1 MKTSL
6 ILILSVALF
15 FGCKSGNNNTNADSA
30 GTDMGV
36 TENNSANNIWEQDK
50 IKEFVD
56 EASAG
61 SMMEVEL
68 GKVAQ
73 KRALDQQ
80 VKDYGKMM
88 EKDHS
93 DASDK
98 LKTAVQGLGLTI
110 PATMDKE
117 HQDKITDLN
126 KKTGKDF
133 DKEYIDKMVQDHKE
147 DVDDFEEAQ
156 KSLPSGELK
165 TWVDN
170 TLPVLRQHLIQAETL
185 QEQLKNKK

>member
-1 MKTSL
+1 MKTSF

-15 FGCKSGNNNTNADSA
+15 FGCKSGNSNMNSDS
-30 GTDMGV
+30 TDMGV
-36 TENNSANNIWEQDK
+36 TENNSANDTWDQDK

-56 EASAG
+56 DASAG
-61 SMMEVEL
+61 SMLEVEL
-68 GKVAQ
+68 GKIAQ
-73 KRALDQQ
+73 RKALDQQ
-80 VKDYGKMM
+80 VKDFGKLM

-93 DASDK
+93 DAGDK

-110 PATMDKE
+110 PASLDKE
-117 HQDKITDLN
+117 HQDKVTDLN

-133 DKEYIDKMVQDHKE
+133 DKDYIDKMVQDHKD

-156 KSLPSGELK
+156 KNLPSGDLK

-170 TLPVLRQHLIQAETL
+170 TLPVLRQHLIQAETI
-185 QEQLKNKK
+185 QDALKNQK

>member
-15 FGCKSGNNNTNADSA
+15 FGCKSGSNNNTDS
-30 GTDMGV
+30 TNMGV
-36 TENNSANNIWEQDK
+36 SENNSAANIWEQDK

-56 EASAG
+56 EASTG

-73 KRALDQQ
+73 TRAMDQQ
-80 VKDYGKMM
+80 VKDYARMM

-93 DASDK
+93 DASTQ
-98 LKTAVQGLGLTI
+98 LKTAVQSLGLTL

-117 HQDKITDLN
+117 HQDKVTDLT

-147 DVDDFEEAQ
+147 DVEDFEEAQ

-170 TLPVLRQHLIQAETL
+170 TLPVLRQHLIQAETI